1 MEHVI
6 VVLAATKGPF
16 AAAIKAVT
24 YSQWSHVALVM
35 PDGSVREA
43 VLQDGIRSASFESL
57 ISRSSKYVLLKVP
70 VKNAAEVYAKAL
82 DVNAGYDILGAIGLG
97 VGRNWQ
103 ENDRFWCSEYL
114 AYVLEVTGNGVFR
127 PEAMH
132 RITPE
137 HFWMLPLEVVGGSV

>member
-6 VVLAATKGPF
+6 AVLADTKGPF

-24 YSQWSHVALVM
+24 YSQWSHIALVL
-35 PDGSVREA
+35 PDGSIREA
-43 VLQDGIRSASFESL
+43 VLQDGVRTASFESL
-57 ISRSSKYVLLKVP
+57 VGRSTKYVMLKVP
-70 VKNAAEVYAKAL
+70 VKNAQEVYDKAL
-82 DVNAGYDILGAIGLG
+82 SIHAPYDLLGAVGLG
-97 VGRNWQ
+97 LGRNWQ
-103 ENDRFWCSEYL
+103 ENDRFWCSEYF
-114 AYVLEVTGNGVFR
+114 AYVLEETGNGVFR